1 MNHRISS
8 SAFADTKPHYELLD
22 GLRGVAALLV
32 VFYHIFEGFSFAGG
46 GTLITVINHGYLAV
60 DFFFILS
67 GFVIGY
73 AYDDRWKKNL
83 TLKGFFKRRLIR
95 LHPMII
101 MGAIIGCIAF
111 FVQGGVKWDGTHVAT
126 SAVMLALLLAMCFI
140 PAYPGAGY
148 DVRGNGEMFS
158 LNGPSWSLFFE
169 YIGNILY
176 ALFIHRLSNKA
187 LTVLVILL
195 GLGLSWFASLQGQKE
210 TAWKFD
216 KEPESFTQLKT
227 KGQVCL
233 GWHQVTNETSS
244 GQLPSLIQSAKA
256 MNVISPTW
264 YALSDNT
271 GKFGSLANSSYV
283 AQAHAQGKQVWG
295 LINDFGKGI
304 KLSKVLGVTSNRN
317 RLVNGLVA
325 TAIQHELDGINID
338 FEHVTKDTAPAYLEF
353 LRELTL
359 KCHAND
365 LIVSVDNY
373 SPASY
378 NAYYDLEE
386 QGRIVDYVIL
396 MAYDEHYNG
405 SEESGSVSSLPFVKE
420 GVKNVLAK
428 VPAERTVV
436 ALPFYTRLWKE
447 VKGKKPHPEAYGM
460 SGAESVV
467 RANDASPKW
476 DEATGQYYAEFKS
489 SGATYKI
496 WLEEETSLKKKLEV
510 VKKSKTAG
518 VAFWKL
524 GFERAVTW
532 TTIADAVRGW

>member
-1 MNHRISS
+1 
-8 SAFADTKPHYELLD
+8 
-22 GLRGVAALLV
+22 
-32 VFYHIFEGFSFAGG
+32 
-46 GTLITVINHGYLAV
+46 
-60 DFFFILS
+60 
-67 GFVIGY
+67 
-73 AYDDRWKKNL
+73 
-83 TLKGFFKRRLIR
+83 
-95 LHPMII
+95 
-101 MGAIIGCIAF
+101 
-111 FVQGGVKWDGTHVAT
+111 
-126 SAVMLALLLAMCFI
+126 
-140 PAYPGAGY
+140 
-148 DVRGNGEMFS
+148 
-158 LNGPSWSLFFE
+158 
-169 YIGNILY
+169 
-176 ALFIHRLSNKA
+176 
-187 LTVLVILL
+187 
-195 GLGLSWFASLQGQKE
+195 
-210 TAWKFD
+210 
-216 KEPESFTQLKT
+216 
-227 KGQVCL
+227 
-233 GWHQVTNETSS
+233 
-244 GQLPSLIQSAKA
+244 

-271 GKFGSLANSSYV
+271 GKFSSLANSSYV
-283 AQAHAQGKQVWG
+283 TQAHAQGKQVWG

-338 FEHVTKDTAPAYLEF
+338 FEHVTKDNAPAYLEF

-428 VPAERTVV
+428 VPAERTVG